1 MAWIRYLLYFVLI
14 TAIMA
19 LLARLEIAYP
29 GSLRLLVFTEATDSF
44 GTSEFSPV
52 EMIQPLILAIS
63 GLVLARVAIS
73 CVSQRPVAIIFGG
86 VALTFTILELDYFL
100 DRYLIRNLWL
110 VLVGICIA
118 LVIAYAYRHRKRI
131 NIALGRLWP
140 SPALALMFAGSVMIF
155 GFVRIVG
162 DESLWQS
169 ILGEQYRPIVA
180 IAVEEF
186 VELIGYLLWLVG
198 AIEYRYQVRSIIER
212 SPMPAAVKRRQTQ
225 RHAGNR

>member
-1 MAWIRYLLYFVLI
+1 MTWIRYLLYFSLI

-29 GSLRLLVFTEATDSF
+29 GSLRLQVFTEATGSI

-52 EMIQPLILAIS
+52 EMIQPLILVIS
-63 GLVLARVAIS
+63 GLVLTRVAIS
-73 CVSQRPVAIIFGG
+73 YVSQRPVAIVFGG
-86 VALTFTILELDYFL
+86 VALTYIILELDYFL

-198 AIEYRYQVRSIIER
+198 AIEYQYQVRSIIGR

-225 RHAGNR
+225 RRSLP